1 MLKDELSRHLT
12 ERLLPFWQ
20 DMADPDNGGFYGRMD
35 NDLVIDRTA
44 FKGCILNS
52 RILWTFATAARVLRD
67 DQYLLDAERAYQF
80 LKRFED
86 RQRGGMVWSVT
97 ADGRPLDET
106 RHVYCQAFAIYG
118 LAAYMRALSPDA
130 PAHEEARA
138 WAMRL
143 FELIEG
149 PLSDEGGYGE
159 AFDADL
165 KPAGNERLSDNP
177 TLMAR
182 GVTAGRT
189 MNTLLHVLEAYAEL
203 YRATGDARVQAAGRI
218 CLERFLNKMYNPA
231 AGRLEVFF
239 DSDYRSLLDM
249 QSYGHDVEASWLI
262 WDAAEALLAPEE
274 LSPYRNMCVT
284 LARSVLQRGTT
295 ANGVRNEWVEGE
307 TDEKR
312 VWWVQAE
319 ALLGFDNAY
328 TLTGEEAFHLAS
340 EAQWDYICR
349 AVIDPRPGSEWFD
362 SVSEQGVPFVKPIVD
377 AWKCPY
383 HNGRMCLRVIE
394 KHS

>member
-1 MLKDELSRHLT
+1 
-12 ERLLPFWQ
+12 
-20 DMADPDNGGFYGRMD
+20 
-35 NDLVIDRTA
+35 
-44 FKGCILNS
+44 
-52 RILWTFATAARVLRD
+52 
-67 DQYLLDAERAYQF
+67 
-80 LKRFED
+80 
-86 RQRGGMVWSVT
+86 
-97 ADGRPLDET
+97 
-106 RHVYCQAFAIYG
+106 
-118 LAAYMRALSPDA
+118 
-130 PAHEEARA
+130 
-138 WAMRL
+138 
-143 FELIEG
+143 
-149 PLSDEGGYGE
+149 
-159 AFDADL
+159 
-165 KPAGNERLSDNP
+165 
-177 TLMAR
+177 
-182 GVTAGRT
+182 
-189 MNTLLHVLEAYAEL
+189 
-203 YRATGDARVQAAGRI
+203 
-218 CLERFLNKMYNPA
+218 
-231 AGRLEVFF
+231 
-239 DSDYRSLLDM
+239 
-249 QSYGHDVEASWLI
+249 
-262 WDAAEALLAPEE
+262 
-274 LSPYRNMCVT
+274 MCVT